1 MHSLLWCQ
9 VRNLSIC
16 YWVFNRHYHQKE
28 ITKLIDWLYFFIYI
42 YIFYYYAY
50 INIIHIITWI
60 IRCRQIPIEYCP
72 PNFSPSPFNQS
83 KHRMLQ
89 VEALEDAQIGYPP
102 ARVWGCPTT
111 AMWNYRL
118 GPEKA
123 KRMLL
128 TGVTWFELYI
138 YILFMY
144 YLYTYIIYT

>member
-1 MHSLLWCQ
+1 
-9 VRNLSIC
+9 
-16 YWVFNRHYHQKE
+16 
-28 ITKLIDWLYFFIYI
+28 
-42 YIFYYYAY
+42 
-50 INIIHIITWI
+50 
-60 IRCRQIPIEYCP
+60 
-72 PNFSPSPFNQS
+72 
-83 KHRMLQ
+83 MLQ

-138 YILFMY
+138 YILLKLYINVFFMY
-144 YLYTYIIYT
+144 IYYVYIVACSIFIAIMQ